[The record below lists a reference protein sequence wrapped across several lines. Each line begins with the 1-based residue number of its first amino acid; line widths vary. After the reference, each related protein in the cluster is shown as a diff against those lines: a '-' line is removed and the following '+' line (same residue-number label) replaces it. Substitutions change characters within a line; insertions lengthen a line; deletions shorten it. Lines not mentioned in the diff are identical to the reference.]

1 MVHDSFL
8 RLLLHSEVDNC
19 LDYHK
24 IRGHD
29 NLEEIKMTTSTS
41 FDADVNI
48 KTYSVRL
55 RNQGQITMPKAVRE
69 SLAIADGDIL
79 ALLQIGDLIL
89 LIPKQLR
96 VPQLADKIAT
106 LMEQEG
112 VSLNDLLSSLAEE
125 REGNSWLRS

>member
-1 MVHDSFL
+1 
-8 RLLLHSEVDNC
+8 
-19 LDYHK
+19 
-24 IRGHD
+24 
-29 NLEEIKMTTSTS
+29 MTTPTS
-41 FDADVNI
+41 FDTDVNI
-48 KTYSVRL
+48 KTYSVCL
-55 RNQGQITMPKAVRE
+55 RNRGQITMPKAVRE

-112 VSLNDLLSSLAEE
+112 VSLADLLSSLAEE
-125 REGNSWLRS
+125 REGNSWLRN